1 MAPSRLLL
9 RAAYARA
16 SRTGGQRVRAFSSTS
31 QCLADEPKPV
41 PLSSRCNDTAEKYRQ
56 YMINK
61 PLNPHLTNTTSTIAN
76 EFPSLGQDKPPADM
90 LTNVDP
96 NYTPKDS
103 VPENTERMT
112 GGTQPGAPGKG
123 PNAELDV
130 GEIQGGTFKVE
141 PHRRSGES
149 EDTLRARLLCP
160 SHLHRHALSFPPSI
174 ASINLSIR
182 CLDSSHCITHAF
194 VDLELI
200 NACRSESQT
209 GNSRE

>member
-1 MAPSRLLL
+1 M
-9 RAAYARA
+9 
-16 SRTGGQRVRAFSSTS
+16 
-31 QCLADEPKPV
+31 

-56 YMINK
+56 FMINK

-103 VPENTERMT
+103 VPENVERMT
-112 GGTQPGAPGKG
+112 GGTQPGAPGRG
-123 PNAELDV
+123 PNADLDV

-149 EDTLRARLLCP
+149 EDTMRARLLCLFHE
-160 SHLHRHALSFPPSI
+160 HLHRKSFANETPP
-174 ASINLSIR
+174 
-182 CLDSSHCITHAF
+182 
-194 VDLELI
+194 
-200 NACRSESQT
+200 
-209 GNSRE
+209 

>member
-1 MAPSRLLL
+1 M
-9 RAAYARA
+9 RAASLRLAQR
-16 SRTGGQRVRAFSSTS
+16 SGQRAALSTS
-31 QCLADEPKPV
+31 AARLADEPKSV

-56 YMINK
+56 FMINK

-112 GGTQPGAPGKG
+112 GGTQPGAPSSG
-123 PNAELDV
+123 PNAELEV

-149 EDTLRARLLCP
+149 EDTLRARLLCLFQCINHTSGLGASIIKAKAAMP
-160 SHLHRHALSFPPSI
+160 SETPSI
-174 ASINLSIR
+174 AT
-182 CLDSSHCITHAF
+182 THDYAA
-194 VDLELI
+194 I
-200 NACRSESQT
+200 
-209 GNSRE
+209 

>member
-1 MAPSRLLL
+1 MAAPSRLLVRTTYL
-9 RAAYARA
+9 CAYRN
-16 SRTGGQRVRAFSSTS
+16 GGQRTLTTSIRRPADAPRA
-31 QCLADEPKPV
+31 V
-41 PLSSRCNDTAEKYRQ
+41 PLSERCNDTAEKYRQ
-56 YMINK
+56 FMINK

-112 GGTQPGAPGKG
+112 GGTQAGAPSTG

-149 EDTLRARLLCP
+149 EDTLRARLLC
-160 SHLHRHALSFPPSI
+160 LS
-174 ASINLSIR
+174 
-182 CLDSSHCITHAF
+182 
-194 VDLELI
+194 
-200 NACRSESQT
+200 
-209 GNSRE
+209 NSRHCT

>member
-1 MAPSRLLL
+1 
-9 RAAYARA
+9 
-16 SRTGGQRVRAFSSTS
+16 
-31 QCLADEPKPV
+31 
-41 PLSSRCNDTAEKYRQ
+41 
-56 YMINK
+56 MINK

-112 GGTQPGAPGKG
+112 GGTQAGMPKTG

-141 PHRRSGES
+141 PNRRSGES
-149 EDTLRARLLCP
+149 KDTLRARLLC
-160 SHLHRHALSFPPSI
+160 LFQ
-174 ASINLSIR
+174 
-182 CLDSSHCITHAF
+182 CT
-194 VDLELI
+194 VDLSLSPCYLSPAIVPVTRNDLI
-200 NACRSESQT
+200 YLLTSP
-209 GNSRE
+209 